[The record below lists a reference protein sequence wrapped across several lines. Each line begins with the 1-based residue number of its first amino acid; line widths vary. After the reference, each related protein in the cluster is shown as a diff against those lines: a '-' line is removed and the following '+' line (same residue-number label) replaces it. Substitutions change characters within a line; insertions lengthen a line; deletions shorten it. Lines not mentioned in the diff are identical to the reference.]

1 MSRYEAPGSLRHIL
15 TSNPRKRLFLPPG
28 CWTAE
33 HLDLL
38 DCRVVRPV
46 PVDISALREHE
57 SFAARKI
64 VKSKTVGSAV
74 SRLPNIKCIARH
86 FRDEPIE
93 HLLRAIIPLLGL
105 GKNAADLKQ

>member
-1 MSRYEAPGSLRHIL
+1 
-15 TSNPRKRLFLPPG
+15 
-28 CWTAE
+28 
-33 HLDLL
+33 
-38 DCRVVRPV
+38 VRPV

-57 SFAARKI
+57 SCAARKI